1 MVKVEMSEDQ
11 LDSLIDV
18 LEYVSNS
25 EYSHYMEYLEEG
37 NEGKNHIYAKV
48 AELMNLNWN
57 KV

>member
-25 EYSHYMEYLEEG
+25 EYSHYQEYLEEG